1 MAIKK
6 QRSPSYPGITL
17 EEAIQRAKAFFKN
30 EGKHEALVP
39 TAMSHWGY
47 SSKSSGGLITV
58 AALKGYGLMGDK
70 GSGNERKVF
79 MTPFGLKIIMDERV
93 VSPDRDA
100 AIKQAALTP
109 KIMAELWAKYGSE
122 LPSQDTLRH
131 YLRVDK
137 EYSDS
142 AVKEVIKIYLSNLN
156 YAKLNSSD
164 VVEMADTDEGTDSS
178 DESDSSNSNGGEQV
192 QEAPY
197 VSTFMPQMP
206 PAARPAGTAT
216 YIGEEIAN
224 YRVSKTTTIRLVAN
238 GPYSRKS
245 MEGLVKQIQLA
256 IELGNFD
263 DLPEEES

>member
-6 QRSPSYPGITL
+6 QRSPSYPAITL
-17 EEAIQRAKAFFKN
+17 QEAIERAKAFYKK
-30 EGKHEALVP
+30 EGKHETLVF

-47 SSKSSGGLITV
+47 SSKSSGGLVTV
-58 AALKGYGLMGDK
+58 AALKAYGLMGDK
-70 GSGNERKVF
+70 GSGSERKVF
-79 MTPFGLKIIMDERV
+79 LTPFGLKIIMDERI

-100 AIKQAALTP
+100 AIKQAAMTP
-109 KIMAELWAKYGSE
+109 KILAELWNKYGSD
-122 LPSQDTLRH
+122 LPSHDTLRH
-131 YLRVDK
+131 FLRVDK

-142 AVKEVIKIYLSNLN
+142 AVKEVIKVYLANLD

-164 VVEMADTDEGTDSS
+164 VVETADTDETTDSN
-178 DESDSSNSNGGEQV
+178 DESDSSNSSGEQS

-197 VSTFMPQMP
+197 VSPFMPSMP
-206 PAARPAGTAT
+206 PAARPGAFAT

-263 DLPEEES
+263 DLPEDES